1 MIVQILFLFVRCES
15 ETILINF
22 MIFLNELQAKETS

>member
-1 MIVQILFLFVRCES
+1 MVQILCLFVYCES